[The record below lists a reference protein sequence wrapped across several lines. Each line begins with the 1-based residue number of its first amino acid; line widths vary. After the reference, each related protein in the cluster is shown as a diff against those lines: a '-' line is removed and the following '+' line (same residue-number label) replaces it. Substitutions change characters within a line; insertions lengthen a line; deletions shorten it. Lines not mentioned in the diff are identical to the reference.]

1 MDRRS
6 ALKSTGAAL
15 LGLGLAGC
23 RSAGRMS
30 PETRPTLRLAL
41 PPVNASWDRII
52 RTTVGLRPHRPAGF
66 NVGSEKLDD
75 KTVLHNYGHGGA
87 GHSLGW
93 GTGLLAAELA
103 LAHPDRRAAVIGCGT
118 VGLTAARQLQR
129 RGFDVTIY
137 TKSVPPDTTSN
148 MALAAFTPTS
158 GLISTAASPT
168 FVSQFRSAVEVA
180 YRQLQ
185 LLADRDYGVSWID
198 GFNTTDT
205 ATPGGRDTNPNA
217 GGAGTNFRG
226 SDMGALIP
234 PGIDENVGRIVF
246 GPGEHPFPSRYAIWH
261 RRLRIEPSI
270 YLDALVR
277 DFLMFNGRIVIRAFD
292 TPRDLMALDER
303 VIVNCTG
310 LGARTLFSDD
320 TMFPVKGQLTVLIP
334 QPEVTYACR
343 TMPRRDGIAL
353 GTTQERGVA
362 TMEPNP
368 EAERRIVYA
377 CIKFYSAMQPA
388 LRQAQARPERSRG
401 ATARGATWARLDLP
415 RDVPPVESFFGLE
428 S

>member
-23 RSAGRMS
+23 RSAGRIS
-30 PETRPTLRLAL
+30 PATRPTRRLAL
-41 PPVNASWDRII
+41 PPVIASWDRII

-66 NVGSEKLDD
+66 NVSADKLDA
-75 KTVLHNYGHGGA
+75 KTIIHNYGHGGA

-93 GTGLLAAELA
+93 GCGLLAAELA
-103 LAHPDRRAAVIGCGT
+103 LEQPARRAAVIGCGT
-118 VGLTAARQLQR
+118 VGLTAARQLQQ

-137 TKSVPPDTTSN
+137 TKTVPPDTTSN

-158 GLISTAASPT
+158 GLISIETTPA
-168 FVSQFRSAVEVA
+168 FDVQFRRAIDVS

-185 LLADRDYGVSWID
+185 LLAGRDYGVSWID
-198 GFNTTDT
+198 GFNTTDS
-205 ATPGGRDTNPNA
+205 PSVGGRDNNPTA

-226 SDMGALIP
+226 ADMSALIP
-234 PGIDENVGRIVF
+234 SGIDENIGRVVL
-246 GPGEHPFPSRYAIWH
+246 GPGQHPFPSQYAIWH
-261 RRLRIEPSI
+261 RRMRIEPSI

-277 DFLMFNGRIVIRAFD
+277 DVLLFNGRIVIRTFE
-292 TPRDLMALDER
+292 TPRDLMTLAES

-310 LGARTLFSDD
+310 LGARTLFGDD

-334 QPEVTYACR
+334 QPEVTYSCR
-343 TMPRRDGIAL
+343 AMPRRDGIAL
-353 GTTQERGVA
+353 GTTQERNVA
-362 TMEPNP
+362 TLEPNP
-368 EAERRIVYA
+368 EAERRIVDA
-377 CIKFYSAMQPA
+377 CIKFYSAMRLP
-388 LRQAQARPERSRG
+388 
-401 ATARGATWARLDLP
+401 ARGTTLARLDLP